1 MKKYPIFV
9 SALAL
14 ALFSCNGKQTENKAE
29 ENNVQPAVTEVKADT
44 IEVTGKLTIGHE
56 VRSFKADNDTIEYWF
71 IDRTGKVREMYEEL
85 VPEGMKDYTPVKTEL
100 KVVKKGKSDDGFAA
114 DYDGTFEIVEVL
126 MMEKKN
132 K

>member
-1 MKKYPIFV
+1 MKKYPILV
-9 SALAL
+9 SALAF

-29 ENNVQPAVTEVKADT
+29 ENSVQPAVTEVKADT

-56 VRSFKADNDTIEYWF
+56 VRSFKADSDTLEYWF

-85 VPEGMKDYTPVKTEL
+85 VPEGMKNYTPVNAKL

-114 DYDGTFEIVEVL
+114 DYDDVVEIVEVINI
-126 MMEKKN
+126 EK
-132 K
+132 